1 MSKDNMPKEKM
12 VYFRTSLGG
21 FNREDVNSYIEKLN
35 GEFAERER
43 TAKRKTD
50 ALESKLAELQN
61 PNWNGRLHAHRRWK
75 PPPPSAKS

>member
-1 MSKDNMPKEKM
+1 MSKDSMPKEKM

-43 TAKRKTD
+43 AAKRKTD
-50 ALESKLAELQN
+50 AHISVLLYAATQ
-61 PNWNGRLHAHRRWK
+61 
-75 PPPPSAKS
+75 SAKS